1 MMSCMTPRATAL
13 APEDRRRAIV
23 AALVPLIAERG
34 GEVSTREIAQAAG
47 IAEGTIFRAFTDK
60 RELMLAVAEEAM
72 NPADG
77 ERTFREAIEGI
88 DDLRAKVVVVAQRIQ
103 ARMHLTMTVM
113 VATRR
118 YLMAEEGSTTPPRDA
133 KPGPPAFVVAAQNDL
148 NSRLTAMFEAHRDE
162 LSVAPEVAAT
172 ALRSLV
178 FGSGRFDVGLG
189 AVLTPTDIADLLLD
203 GLLRRND

>member
-1 MMSCMTPRATAL
+1 MAAMTPRASAL
-13 APEDRRRAIV
+13 APDDRRRAIV

-47 IAEGTIFRAFTDK
+47 IAEGTIFRAFADK

-77 ERTFREAIEGI
+77 ERSFREAIEGL

-113 VATRR
+113 MATRR
-118 YLMAEEGSTTPPRDA
+118 YLVSHEEPHSSREAA
-133 KPGPPAFVVAAQNDL
+133 KHGPPAFVVAAQSDL
-148 NSRLTAMFEAHRDE
+148 NARLTTMFEAHREE
-162 LSVAPEVAAT
+162 LSVTPEVAAS

-178 FGSGRFDVGLG
+178 FGSGRFELGLG

-203 GLLRRND
+203 GLLRRNP

>member
-1 MMSCMTPRATAL
+1 MLVGMTPRATAL
-13 APEDRRRAIV
+13 APDDRRRAIV
-23 AALVPLIAERG
+23 EALVPLIAERG

-47 IAEGTIFRAFTDK
+47 IAEGTIFRAFADK

-77 ERTFREAIEGI
+77 ERAFRESIEGI

-113 VATRR
+113 MATRR
-118 YLMAEEGSTTPPRDA
+118 YLMAEGEGHAPPKGA
-133 KPGPPAFVVAAQNDL
+133 KPGPPAFVVAAQSEL
-148 NSRLTAMFEAHRDE
+148 NARLCTMFEAHRDE
-162 LSVAPEVAAT
+162 LSVTPEVAAA

-178 FGSGRFDVGLG
+178 FGSGRFELGLG

>member
-1 MMSCMTPRATAL
+1 MSSMTPRATAL
-13 APEDRRRAIV
+13 APDDRRRAIV

-60 RELMLAVAEEAM
+60 RELMLAVAQEAM

-77 ERTFREAIEGI
+77 ERTFREAIEGL

-103 ARMHLTMTVM
+103 ARMHLTMSVM
-113 VATRR
+113 IATRR
-118 YLMAEEGSTTPPRDA
+118 YLMPDEEASAPPADA
-133 KPGPPAFVVAAQNDL
+133 KPGPPAFVVTAQSEL
-148 NSRLTAMFEAHRDE
+148 HARLKGMFEAHRAE
-162 LSVAPEVAAT
+162 LSVTPDVAAT

-178 FGSGRFDVGLG
+178 FGSGRFELGVG